1 MVTLS
6 KYSDE
11 TPEPSP
17 EEVEDMENL
26 EEEIHASAPPKR
38 ERPVCVAE
46 TEFFFSKDSP
56 LKKAAEHGG
65 RPYEERPQQTEM
77 AVEIA
82 KSFEDGE
89 NLCVEAPTGIGK
101 SFAYLVPSIHMA
113 LSCHKPVIVTTETI
127 NLQEQL
133 VYKDLPLLKTL
144 MKKDFSFVLAKGRA
158 HYLCRRRLTMALGGG
173 RDSFYV
179 PQGQSGDLMKIAK
192 WAETTEDGSRFDLDF
207 HVSNELWSAV
217 CTEAG
222 NCRGPACKMFHRC
235 FYWNARKSWDKA
247 DIVVANHALF
257 FVDLKM
263 RALEELET
271 TPLPNYCAVVF
282 DEAHTLEDSAAN
294 HLGHSVT
301 SGGVRQFLNRLFNP
315 SSGRGLLTKPGE
327 SAMEI
332 RASVANTMD
341 AAEKFFETFY
351 DLVDDSKEKTFR
363 ILKANKYP
371 DPLSPALAGL
381 SEKLKNFIADQDD
394 SDYRMELN
402 SMLDRCESLRSEI
415 EGFVGMQYE
424 NHVYWTE
431 GREPSGMAVHPT
443 TELTAAPLDIPAILR
458 KTLFSK
464 GKPVILTS
472 ATLAVNGSLD
482 YYFRRTGF
490 CKGSGFVL
498 DTPFQYEKQVKLFL
512 PHKEMP
518 QPNEENFIQEACHR
532 IYHFVKYTG
541 GRAFVLFTSFSM
553 LRFCADA
560 LMNRINSLGI
570 KMLVHGEAT
579 SRTAMLDEFKNSGHP
594 SVIFGASSFWTGVDV
609 PGDALS
615 NVIITKLP
623 FAVPTHP
630 LIEAR
635 MEEIKQRGGHPFN
648 EYSIP
653 DAVLKFRQGVGRL
666 IRSKT
671 DSGIIVILDRR
682 IVTKAYGQRFL
693 RSIPYCPCE
702 YFN

>member
-6 KYSDE
+6 EFTEDL
-11 TPEPSP
+11 TPE
-17 EEVEDMENL
+17 ELEDQENL
-26 EEEIHASAPPKR
+26 QEEISASVSPKR
-38 ERPVCVAE
+38 VRPVCVAE
-46 TEFFFSKDSP
+46 TEFFFSDKSP

-65 RPYEERPQQTEM
+65 RPYENRPQQTEM

-113 LSCHKPVIVTTETI
+113 LSCRKPVIITTETI

-144 MKKDFSFVLAKGRA
+144 MGKEFSYVLAKGRS
-158 HYLCRRRLTMALGGG
+158 HYLCRRRLMMAMGGG

-179 PQGQSGDLMKIAK
+179 PQGQDSDLMRISR
-192 WAETTEDGSRFDLDF
+192 WAETTEDGSRYDLDF
-207 HVSNELWSAV
+207 HVSNELWAAV
-217 CTEAG
+217 CSEAG
-222 NCRGPACKMFHRC
+222 NCRGPGCKMFHRC

-263 RALEELET
+263 RALEMLDN

-294 HLGHSVT
+294 HLGYVVT
-301 SGGVRQFLNRLFNP
+301 SGGVRHFLNRLFNP
-315 SSGRGLLTKPGE
+315 VSGRGLLTKPGE

-332 RASVANTMD
+332 RASVANCMD
-341 AAEKFFETFY
+341 AADKFFETY
-351 DLVDDSKEKTFR
+351 SELVADSKENTFR

-371 DPLSPALAGL
+371 NPLSPALAIL
-381 SEKLKNFIADQDD
+381 SEKLQRFIEDQDD
-394 SDYRMELN
+394 SDYRLELN
-402 SMLDRCESLRSEI
+402 SLLERCENYRNEI
-415 EGFVGMQYE
+415 EKIVSMDYE
-424 NHVYWTE
+424 KHVYWAE
-431 GREPSGMAVHPT
+431 GRIPSGFT
-443 TELTAAPLDIPAILR
+443 GKTSIELTAAPLDIPAILR
-458 KTLFSK
+458 DILFGN

-482 YYFRRTGF
+482 NYYRRTGF
-490 CKGSGFVL
+490 SKGSGFVL
-498 DTPFQYEKQVKLFL
+498 DTPFEYHKQVKLFL

-518 QPNEENFIQEACHR
+518 QPNEDSFIQEACHR
-532 IYHFVKYTG
+532 IFNFVKYTG
-541 GRAFVLFTSFSM
+541 GRAFVLFTSFNM
-553 LRFCADA
+553 LKFCADL

-570 KMLVHGEAT
+570 KMLVHGEST
-579 SRTAMLDEFKNSGHP
+579 SRTAMLDEFKNSGQP

-609 PGDALS
+609 PGDALK

-635 MEEIKQRGGHPFN
+635 MEEIKARGGRPFE

-682 IVTKAYGQRFL
+682 IVTKSYGQRFL
-693 RSIPYCPCE
+693 RSIPYCPYE